1 MYSPLESARLQLF
14 NIMTREELYKRL
26 ELVQGALNKVY
37 KSLENTT
44 MPVYEYI
51 SYLKWA
57 IGLDIEK
64 VEEK

>member
-1 MYSPLESARLQLF
+1 
-14 NIMTREELYKRL
+14 MTREELYKRL

-44 MPVYEYI
+44 MPVYEYV